1 MKIAKKLPV
10 VLIALAAVTGVI
22 LGAVGYFKSSG
33 EIVDGAETKLEALLE
48 ARKTALD
55 DYLKTVA
62 NDVIIMSEN
71 AMITEETLTFQYA
84 LEFKKGGAEKIRELY
99 IEKNPEPEAK
109 EKLDKADGSRYSKA
123 HERVHPILRRFADI
137 RGYYDAFL
145 IDATGLV
152 VYSVFKEDDF
162 GTNVLDGPYKDTD
175 LSVLYQKIKENPTK
189 GVAVFSDFRP
199 YAPSAGA
206 PASFIAAALLDG
218 EEFLGAVV
226 FQLSDARINHVM
238 QQATGL
244 GETGETYLVG
254 NDLLMRSDSRF
265 SKEPTLLKVKVDS
278 AAAKTVLNGETGMM
292 EGFDY
297 HGEAVLTAFAP
308 LDFLGVR
315 WGVMAE
321 IDQAEV
327 LEPLASMRNFMIVSC
342 LVVIAVASGIGIA
355 FGRSIAGPIA
365 RMTDAMGRLAGG
377 DTSVEVPAQN
387 RSDEIGEMADA
398 VQVFKDSAIEMK
410 QLEEEKKRNE
420 VKAAEEKKAIMV
432 KMADDFESSVGGV
445 VQSVSSAST
454 EMQSSAEAMAGTAS
468 ETNNRATMVAAASE
482 QASTNVQTVASAAE
496 ELSSSITEIS
506 RQVAESTRITA
517 TAVEEAQR
525 TNEMVLGL
533 ANASQK
539 IGEVVQ
545 LITDIAEQTNLLALN
560 ATIEAAR
567 AGDAGKGFAVVAS
580 EVKNLANQTAKATEE
595 IAAQIGNVQNATDDS
610 VKAIEGISNVIGQ
623 VNEIASAIAAAVE
636 QQGAA
641 TQEIARNV
649 EQASAGTQEVSSNI
663 GSVTQAAG
671 ESGQAAEQML
681 SAAREL
687 SVQAETLSSEVQGF
701 LNQIRQG

>member
-10 VLIALAAVTGVI
+10 VLIALAAATGVV

-33 EIVDGAETKLEALLE
+33 EIVSAAESKLEALLE
-48 ARKTALD
+48 ARKTALE
-55 DYLKTVA
+55 DYLKSVA
-62 NDVIIMSEN
+62 DDVVIMSEN

-84 LEFKKGGAEKIRELY
+84 LEFKKGGAETIRKLY
-99 IEKNPEPEAK
+99 IEENPEPNAK

-123 HERVHPILRRFADI
+123 HGRVHPIMRRFAKI
-137 RGYYDAFL
+137 RGYEDAYL

-152 VYSVFKEDDF
+152 VYSVYKGDAF
-162 GTNVLDGPYKDTD
+162 GTNMIEGPYKETD
-175 LSVLYQKIKENPTK
+175 LAALYRTIKEKPTK
-189 GVAVFSDFRP
+189 GVALFSDFKP
-199 YAPSAGA
+199 YAPSNGA

-226 FQLSDARINHVM
+226 FQISAAKINNVM

-254 NDLLMRSDSRF
+254 RDYLMRSDSRF
-265 SKEPTLLKVKVDS
+265 SKEPTLLKVKIDS
-278 AAAKTVLNGETGMM
+278 DAAKAVINGE
-292 EGFDY
+292 EGLLEGRDY
-297 HGEAVLTAFAP
+297 HGDDVLTAFRP

-327 LEPLASMRNFMIVSC
+327 LAPLASMRNFMIVAC
-342 LVVIAVASGIGIA
+342 LIVIAIASGVGVA
-355 FGRSIAGPIA
+355 FGRGVAGPIA
-365 RMTDAMGRLAGG
+365 RMTSAMGQLAGG
-377 DTSVEVPAQN
+377 DTTVEIPAQG

-410 QLEEEKKRNE
+410 RLEEEKTRSE
-420 VKAAEEKKAIMV
+420 AKAAEEKKALMA
-432 KMADDFESSVGGV
+432 KLADDFQASVGGV
-445 VQSVSSAST
+445 VESVSSAST
-454 EMQSSAEAMAGTAS
+454 QMQSSAESMSATAT
-468 ETNNRATMVAAASE
+468 ETNTRATMVAAASE
-482 QASTNVQTVASAAE
+482 QATSNVETVAAAAE
-496 ELSSSITEIS
+496 QLSSSIGEIS
-506 RQVAESTRITA
+506 RQVSESTRITA
-517 TAVEEAQR
+517 KAVEEAQR
-525 TNEMVLGL
+525 TNDMVKGL
-533 ANASQK
+533 SNASQK
-539 IGEVVQ
+539 IGEVVS

-595 IAAQIGNVQNATDDS
+595 IAAQIGNVQGATDDS
-610 VKAIEGISNVIGQ
+610 VKAIGDIGNIIGQ

-649 EQASAGTQEVSSNI
+649 EQAAAGTHEVSSNI
-663 GSVTQAAG
+663 ASVTQAAG
-671 ESGQAAEQML
+671 ESGQAAGQML
-681 SAAREL
+681 SAAKEL
-687 SVQAETLSSEVQGF
+687 SIQAETLSVEVDKF
-701 LNQIRQG
+701 LVEIRRS